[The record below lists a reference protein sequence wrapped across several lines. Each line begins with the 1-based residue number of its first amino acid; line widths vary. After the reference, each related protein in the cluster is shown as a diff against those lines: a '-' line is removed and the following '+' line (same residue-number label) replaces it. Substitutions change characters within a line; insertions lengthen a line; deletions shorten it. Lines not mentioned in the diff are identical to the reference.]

1 MEPLAP
7 AVAVIVKA
15 LILKAAVTEALVFIC
30 TVQVG
35 EVPVQAPDH
44 PPKVESALAA
54 AVSVTVVPALKVD
67 PVGLLVTVPLP
78 VPVLLM
84 VRLY

>member
-1 MEPLAP
+1 LA
-7 AVAVIVKA
+7 
-15 LILKAAVTEALVFIC
+15 FIR

-44 PPKVESALAA
+44 PAKVELAFGL
-54 AVSVTVVPALKVD
+54 AVSVTAVPALKVD